1 MQRIVLIARLP
12 RIGNNGFFLDAR
24 VKPYELTVVVEP
36 RFVPEQSNP
45 AKHQFVF
52 SYTVRITNTGEHAA
66 QVIARH
72 WIIVDGDQAQQDV
85 RGLGVVG
92 QQPLLAPGETF
103 EYTSGC
109 PLTTPVGTMRG
120 SYHCVG
126 ENGIPFDVEIAEFV
140 LAMPRTLH

>member
-1 MQRIVLIARLP
+1 ML
-12 RIGNNGFFLDAR
+12 
-24 VKPYELTVVVEP
+24 VKPFELSVVVEP
-36 RFVPEQSNP
+36 HFVPEQSDP
-45 AKHQFVF
+45 GKQQFVF
-52 SYTVRITNTGEHAA
+52 AYKVRITNIGERPVQVISRCWIIADGEQGEHE
-66 QVIARH
+66 
-72 WIIVDGDQAQQDV
+72 V

-109 PLTTPVGTMRG
+109 PLKNPVGTMRG

-126 ENGIPFDVEIAEFV
+126 ENGVPFEVDIPEFV